1 MLSLYMAAPRPF
13 SDGKHSLMKNMV
25 KMTYSSC
32 NCLNIAAWRS
42 FLIGKHSLMKNMVKE
57 ITFFL

>member
-1 MLSLYMAAPRPF
+1 MAAPRPF